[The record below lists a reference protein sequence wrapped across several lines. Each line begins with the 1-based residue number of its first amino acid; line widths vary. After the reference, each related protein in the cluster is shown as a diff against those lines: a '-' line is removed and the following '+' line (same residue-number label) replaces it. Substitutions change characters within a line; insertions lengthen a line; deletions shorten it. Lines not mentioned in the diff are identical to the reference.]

1 MRFDNEALFVSLVS
15 NYGMNLY
22 LGAGFSVYAEN
33 EIGEKLPLGNEIKD
47 RLVEVFGLKLT
58 ENIP

>member
-22 LGAGFSVYAEN
+22 LGAGFSVYADNETGEN
-33 EIGEKLPLGNEIKD
+33 CL
-47 RLVEVFGLKLT
+47 
-58 ENIP
+58 

>member
-22 LGAGFSVYAEN
+22 LGAGSKDKKGQQRCTG
-33 EIGEKLPLGNEIKD
+33 EIVKRNLSSEK
-47 RLVEVFGLKLT
+47 F
-58 ENIP
+58 